1 MESHLMLIK
10 IIHYTVFS
18 AVLISFVC
26 FVLSSVD
33 QSRFVA
39 LEKLWIYLTS
49 VVSGSVFR
57 WSLVIT
63 RFGKPGNSEIRGL
76 YWWIWNYQ
84 LLHII
89 FCTDWPVLIPDDG
102 LLTSNQVLCGDCG
115 ACTRTSCHPH
125 FSNVIVVSVQPER
138 NIQLFPT
145 SGKPLT
151 IKFSW
156 IYSF

>member
-1 MESHLMLIK
+1 MLIK

-76 YWWIWNYQ
+76 YW
-84 LLHII
+84 
-89 FCTDWPVLIPDDG
+89 
-102 LLTSNQVLCGDCG
+102 
-115 ACTRTSCHPH
+115 
-125 FSNVIVVSVQPER
+125 
-138 NIQLFPT
+138 
-145 SGKPLT
+145 
-151 IKFSW
+151 
-156 IYSF
+156 